1 MSLDPSALKTLPLFS
16 GFSESELEGIGA
28 LAASRVVPKNHVIF
42 NNGDEA
48 DALYILA
55 SGRVKVFKINDLGR
69 EAILAVLG
77 SGDFFGEMSLFD
89 DQPRSASV
97 QSLEAC
103 SLILLPKQ
111 AFLDLLRQNLD
122 SAMVVIKALISRL
135 RAADDKIEE
144 LALVDVYGRVARLLV
159 QRCRMV
165 GDEFVISPPPQKT
178 DIARSVGASRETVS
192 RIMSDLERRGAIRS
206 DKKQLVILGDD
217 VFFGK
222 QFKSDR

>member
-1 MSLDPSALKTLPLFS
+1 MSLDPSVLKTLPLFS
-16 GFSESELEGIGA
+16 GFSESELEGIAA
-28 LAASRVVPKNHVIF
+28 LATSRVVRKNHVIF
-42 NNGDEA
+42 NHGDEA
-48 DALYILA
+48 DAVYILA

-69 EAILAVLG
+69 EAILAVLD

-89 DQPRSASV
+89 NLPRSASV

-103 SLILLPKQ
+103 SLIALPKQ
-111 AFLDLLRQNLD
+111 AFLDLLRDNVE

-135 RAADDKIEE
+135 RAADEKIEE

-159 QRCRMV
+159 QRCKKI
-165 GDEFVISPPPQKT
+165 GDEFVIAPRPQKT

-206 DKKQLVILGDD
+206 ERKQLVILGDD

-222 QFKSDR
+222 QF